1 MQIFHSSHFSD
12 SIDLEAYIQVE
23 EVKNSQGLV
32 LFRFVRFNL
41 DKSVITKILQ
51 ARATG
56 QRLYISRNLLA
67 QLRYYALSDGENH
80 HRENRFQSGLTFCT
94 YYPPRPPR
102 SPDQPPPR
110 SPAQPGNENSGL
122 LPRLT
127 GEEPENIVMRSTIS
141 LSGDII
147 HQLRRDCL
155 ERPKR
160 CLAIARA
167 HYWLINQLL
176 NQLRIKATRWL
187 NWLAWAL
194 SLSIVALVVILNAE
208 YLMPIDS
215 LKLLAPAASAWLLQ
229 QGIKRLL
236 RFLWPFVRRWAWRQ
250 FLLRFLSPK
259 PLEKKIAQVLL
270 RRVVP

>member
-1 MQIFHSSHFSD
+1 MQIFPSPHVSD

-56 QRLYISRNLLA
+56 QRLHISRNLLA
-67 QLRYYALSDGENH
+67 ELRYYALSDGENH

-94 YYPPRPPR
+94 YYEPPRNPR
-102 SPDQPPPR
+102 SQ
-110 SPAQPGNENSGL
+110 AQPGNENIEA

-127 GEEPENIVMRSTIS
+127 GEESENIVMRSTIA
-141 LSGDII
+141 LDGDII
-147 HQLRRDCL
+147 HQIRRDCL

-176 NQLRIKATRWL
+176 NQLRIKATSWL
-187 NWLAWAL
+187 NWLAWGL
-194 SLSIVALVVILNAE
+194 SLSIVALVVMLNAE
-208 YLMPIDS
+208 HLMPINP
-215 LKLLAPAASAWLLQ
+215 LKLLAPAAIWWLLQ
-229 QGIKRLL
+229 EGIKRLL
-236 RFLWPFVRRWAWRQ
+236 SFLWPFVRRWAWRQ

-259 PLEKKIAQVLL
+259 PLEKKIANVLL
-270 RRVVP
+270 RRIVP